1 MLVNSKKVSCL
12 CGTLVEH
19 TPTNVECVFELV
31 LQIGYVLDTWGTRV
45 SVALLTHEFF
55 GEVWLLGAWRLK
67 SKGGQDSYLL
77 MHVSFGLLFWWT
89 EFILLLWWTPLKQ
102 QYILRWKVC
111 PIWCASL
118 AIFYNTRIIPIQSL
132 YLLLLFLIFIGS
144 LLLYLVAYERWS
156 SLCWSSLVCC
166 LWFVLPS
173 SRCGYFSLLI
183 GVY

>member
-1 MLVNSKKVSCL
+1 MGHSLNTPRQMLNVFSSL
-12 CGTLVEH
+12 YYRSDMFWTLGGH
-19 TPTNVECVFELV
+19 EC
-31 LQIGYVLDTWGTRV
+31 
-45 SVALLTHEFF
+45 VALLTHEFF

-132 YLLLLFLIFIGS
+132 YLLLLFHIFIGS

>member
-1 MLVNSKKVSCL
+1 MFVWDTGWTHPDKCWMCFRACTIDWICFGHLGDTSVCCCS
-12 CGTLVEH
+12 
-19 TPTNVECVFELV
+19 
-31 LQIGYVLDTWGTRV
+31 LDTRV
-45 SVALLTHEFF
+45 F

-89 EFILLLWWTPLKQ
+89 EFISLLWWTPLKQ

-118 AIFYNTRIIPIQSL
+118 AIFYNTQIITIQSL
-132 YLLLLFLIFIGS
+132 YLLLLFHIFIGS
-144 LLLYLVAYERWS
+144 LLLYLVAYEPWS

-173 SRCGYFSLLI
+173 SYFSLLI